1 MSPFRL
7 AVASA
12 FAPRLEVDAAAR
24 RKGRTIGA
32 TVADR
37 LTWSSPSGLPVPFAE
52 LEPRLFDLRGYRFRF
67 GFNLLFE
74 LPTRFACLSREG
86 A

>member
-1 MSPFRL
+1 MYYEAVCGASLVLHNIVAFFVSPFRL

-12 FAPRLEVDAAAR
+12 CALRREIDAVAR

-37 LTWSSPSGLPVPFAE
+37 LTWSAVSGLPVPFAE
-52 LEPRLFDLRGYRFRF
+52 LEPRQFFLGPFRI
-67 GFNLLFE
+67 
-74 LPTRFACLSREG
+74 
-86 A
+86 